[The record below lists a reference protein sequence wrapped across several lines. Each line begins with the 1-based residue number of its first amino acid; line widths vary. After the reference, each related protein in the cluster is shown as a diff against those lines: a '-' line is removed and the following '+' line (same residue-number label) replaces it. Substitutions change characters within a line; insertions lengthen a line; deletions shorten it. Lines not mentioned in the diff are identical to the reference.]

1 MVPREGLAIQ
11 YLLGEHECP
20 RGVVQQS
27 DRPSLL
33 SGTAG
38 LRPSFGEPGRR
49 SWIIDATPLH
59 VGREPLLKSV
69 DPSCNRLHKRTQS
82 RANVPRKERK

>member
-1 MVPREGLAIQ
+1 MVPMSRAI
-11 YLLGEHECP
+11 LP
-20 RGVVQQS
+20 RSVPWTTLPVS
-27 DRPSLL
+27 PN
-33 SGTAG
+33 T
-38 LRPSFGEPGRR
+38 
-49 SWIIDATPLH
+49 TPLH

>member
-20 RGVVQQS
+20 RGA
-27 DRPSLL
+27 RPGCGRLL
-33 SGTAG
+33 
-38 LRPSFGEPGRR
+38 GEPGRR